1 MASPQVLFSVWH
13 PGDGGEDSG
22 HTQTVTLHRSAKAPG
37 KQTLQLGKQRAEAGL
52 DRGTSFC
59 SFWCRRG
66 CSDDPLNS
74 RERSKFGKCLLSEN
88 SPPSDHGS
96 SKVSGAP
103 QALIARAA
111 EKPGPALSPWRRSR
125 HTEAEDPGPLGARP
139 RLSHLGSCVCPV
151 CAFVLP
157 NVHFSQAEEQV
168 FPARLCSSEA
178 TLPKVASS
186 PLPSDL

>member
-37 KQTLQLGKQRAEAGL
+37 KQTPQPGKQRAEAGL

-74 RERSKFGKCLLSEN
+74 RERSKFEKYLLFEN
-88 SPPSDHGS
+88 SPLSDHGS
-96 SKVSGAP
+96 GKVSGAP
-103 QALIARAA
+103 QALIGRAA

-125 HTEAEDPGPLGARP
+125 HTEAEDLRAPGCTAEAFSPGQL
-139 RLSHLGSCVCPV
+139 CVSGLRIRV
-151 CAFVLP
+151 AKRSF
-157 NVHFSQAEEQV
+157 FSSGRAGV
-168 FPARLCSSEA
+168 PC
-178 TLPKVASS
+178 S
-186 PLPSDL
+186 PLLLRGHTPQGGL